1 MFELKFPDGTIR
13 QYENGINPL
22 AIAEGI
28 SKSLAKRVVA
38 AKIDGQLWDLT
49 REIEAKDAPQEFELV
64 NRDSADGLEIIRHDT
79 AHVMAQAIQELFPDT
94 QITIGP
100 NIEDGFF
107 YDFAREAKFSTDDF
121 EKIEKRMKEIV
132 DRDLPIVREVWERD
146 FAIKHFNEIG
156 EKYKAS
162 IIEEIIPEGE
172 TLTVYKQGDDW
183 KDLCRGPHLPS
194 TGRLGKA
201 FKLMK
206 LAGAYWRGDAKN
218 AQLQRIYGTA
228 WADEKQLNEYLV
240 RLEEAEKRDHRK
252 IGKQLGL
259 FHMQEEAKGMVFW
272 HPKGWT
278 MYRALENYIRRKIE
292 ESGYVEVKTPQ
303 LVDRS
308 LWEASGHWE
317 KFGHAMFTCETIEEE
332 VLAVKPMNCPC
343 HVQIFNQG
351 QKSYRDLPLRMAEMG
366 CCHRFEPS
374 GGLHGIMRVRN
385 FTQDDGHIFCT
396 EEQIYSETKA
406 FCELLRQ
413 VYDDLGVELHSVKLA
428 LRPDVRA
435 GSDETWDNAEKM
447 LKEAAEAAGEEVELL
462 PNEGAFYGPKLE
474 FHLKDAI
481 GRTWQCG
488 TLQLDFVLPER
499 LGAEYTGVDG
509 QKHRPVMLHRAILGT
524 FERFLGIMIEN
535 YAGNFPLW
543 LAPVQVVVANI
554 TTDSE
559 EYARQVCN
567 EMRKAGILAEVD
579 TRNEKINFKIRE
591 HSVGKVPIIAVVGAR
606 EAEEKK
612 VTLRRLGSQAQ
623 ENMNLDEAIATISLE
638 TLPPDMKP

>member
-1 MFELKFPDGTIR
+1 MFELKFPDGAVR
-13 QYENGINPL
+13 QYEDGINPL

-49 REIEAKDAPQEFELV
+49 RKIENKPIPQEFELI

-79 AHVMAQAIQELFPDT
+79 AHVMAQAIQELYPDT

-100 NIEDGFF
+100 NIEDGYF

-121 EKIEKRMKEIV
+121 EKIEKKMREII
-132 DRDLPIVREVWERD
+132 DADLPITREVWERD

-156 EKYKAS
+156 EKYKAA
-162 IIEEIIPEGE
+162 IIEEIIPIGE
-172 TLTVYKQGDDW
+172 TLTVYKQGDNW

-194 TGRLGKA
+194 TGRIGKS

-228 WADEKQLNEYLV
+228 WADDKQLNEYLV

-252 IGKQLGL
+252 LGKQLGL

-278 MYRALENYIRRKIE
+278 MYRELENYVRRKIE
-292 ESGYVEVKTPQ
+292 NAGYVEVKTPQ

-317 KFGHAMFTCETIEEE
+317 KFGHAMFTCETVEEE

-385 FTQDDGHIFCT
+385 FTQDDGHIFCR
-396 EEQIYSETKA
+396 EDQIYSETKS

-413 VYDDLGVELHSVKLA
+413 VYNDLGVELHSVKLA

-447 LKEAAEAAGEEVELL
+447 LKEAAEAAGENVELL

-488 TLQLDFVLPER
+488 TLQLDFVLPQR
-499 LGAEYTGVDG
+499 LDAQYTGEDG
-509 QKHRPVMLHRAILGT
+509 NKHRPVMLHRAILGT
-524 FERFLGIMIEN
+524 FERFLGILIEN

-554 TTDSE
+554 TSDSE
-559 EYARQVCN
+559 KYAEEVCQ
-567 EMRKAGILAEVD
+567 ELKKAGIRAEFD

-591 HSVGKVPIIAVVGAR
+591 HSLSKVPVIAVVGTR
-606 EAEEKK
+606 EAEDRK
-612 VTLRRLGSQAQ
+612 VTLRRLGTQQQ
-623 ENMNLDEAIATISLE
+623 ENLNLIDAIALLRNESLA
-638 TLPPDMKP
+638 PDMKS

>member
-1 MFELKFPDGTIR
+1 MFELKFPDGAIR

-49 REIEAKDAPQEFELV
+49 REIEPKDAPQEFELV
-64 NRDSADGLEIIRHDT
+64 NRDSPDGLEIIRHDT

-107 YDFAREAKFSTDDF
+107 YDFARDAKFSTDDF

-146 FAIKHFNEIG
+146 FAINHFNEIG

-172 TLTVYKQGDDW
+172 TLTVYKQGEDW

-278 MYRALENYIRRKIE
+278 MYRALENYVRRKIE

-447 LKEAAEAAGEEVELL
+447 LREAAEAAGEIVELL

-559 EYARQVCN
+559 EYAKHVCN

-623 ENMNLDEAIATISLE
+623 ESMNLDEAIATISLE
-638 TLPPDMKP
+638 SLPPDMKP

>member
-1 MFELKFPDGTIR
+1 MFELKFPDGAIR

-49 REIEAKDAPQEFELV
+49 REIEPKDAPQEFELV
-64 NRDSADGLEIIRHDT
+64 NRDSVDGLEIIRHDT

-107 YDFAREAKFSTDDF
+107 YDFARDAKFSTDDF

-146 FAIKHFNEIG
+146 FAINHFNEIG

-292 ESGYVEVKTPQ
+292 EAGYVEVKTPQ

-308 LWEASGHWE
+308 LWEKSGHWE
-317 KFGHAMFTCETIEEE
+317 MFGHAMFTCETVEEE
-332 VLAVKPMNCPC
+332 TLAVKPMNCPC
-343 HVQIFNQG
+343 HIQIFNQG
-351 QKSYRDLPLRMAEMG
+351 QRSYRELPLRMAEMG
-366 CCHRFEPS
+366 SCHRFEPS
-374 GGLHGIMRVRN
+374 GSLHGIMRVRN
-385 FTQDDGHIFCT
+385 FTQDDGHIFCR
-396 EEQIYSETKA
+396 EDQIFDETKS
-406 FCELLRQ
+406 FCELLTQ
-413 VYDDLGVELHSVKLA
+413 VYKDLDVELHSVKLA
-428 LRPDVRA
+428 LRPDVRM
-435 GSDETWDNAEKM
+435 GSDETWDYTEKT
-447 LKEAAEAAGEEVELL
+447 LKEAAEAAGAKVELL
-462 PNEGAFYGPKLE
+462 PGEGAFYGPKLE

-488 TLQLDFVLPER
+488 TLQLDPLLPER
-499 LGAEYTGVDG
+499 LGAEYTGDDG

-559 EYARQVCN
+559 EYAKEVCHQL
-567 EMRKAGILAEVD
+567 RCAGIRAEVD

-591 HSVGKVPIIAVVGAR
+591 HSLAKTPVIAVVGSR

-623 ENMNLDEAIATISLE
+623 EGMNLDEAIATLSLE
-638 TLPPDMKP
+638 SLPPDMKP

>member
-1 MFELKFPDGTIR
+1 MFELKFPDGEIR

-49 REIEAKDAPQEFELV
+49 REIEAKETPQEFELV

-132 DRDLPIVREVWERD
+132 DRDLPIIREVWERD

-156 EKYKAS
+156 ETYKAS

-228 WADEKQLNEYLV
+228 WADEKQLNEYLI

-292 ESGYVEVKTPQ
+292 ASGYVEVKTPQ

-435 GSDETWDNAEKM
+435 GTDETWDNAEKM

-499 LGAEYTGVDG
+499 LDAEYTGVDG

-623 ENMNLDEAIATISLE
+623 ESMNLAEAIATISLE